1 MILDSRTFFPE
12 ALDSPTNPFCNP
24 QRRKRSDSK
33 YEFQIKTGP
42 KKDKKEK
49 GQKQAQV
56 HN

>member
-33 YEFQIKTGP
+33 YEFQIKKGP
-42 KKDKKEK
+42 KKRQEGEEEK
-49 GQKQAQV
+49 
-56 HN
+56 N